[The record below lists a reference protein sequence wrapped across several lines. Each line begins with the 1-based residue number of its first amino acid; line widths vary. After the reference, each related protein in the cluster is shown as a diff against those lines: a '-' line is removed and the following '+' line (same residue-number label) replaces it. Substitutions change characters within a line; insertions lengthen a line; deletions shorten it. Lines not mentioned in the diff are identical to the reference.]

1 MVGRVAREES
11 GVSVKGIKCRVNPE
25 NLLQF
30 ANGVPFQWIV
40 WNDFQRYKRKTDAW
54 EMPATSFGANAQLKQ
69 KRPILSKDCRFS
81 GGRQQRHLE
90 QM

>member
-11 GVSVKGIKCRVNPE
+11 GVSVKGIKWRVNPE

-40 WNDFQRYKRKTDAW
+40 WNSAQVNDCQRYKRKTDAW
-54 EMPATSFGANAQLKQ
+54 EVPATSFGANAQLKQ
-69 KRPILSKDCRFS
+69 KRPIFCS
-81 GGRQQRHLE
+81 
-90 QM
+90 